1 MKQQQEKLRRALDS
15 CRIYQS
21 LQLPAPGA
29 SSSSSYAAALEIF
42 RGEYFLLRLKAGN
55 YRLAPFHC
63 ELVPL
68 EHTPSLLLYPSHCA
82 AVGTSGSNKTTSAN
96 RIDETTEAIWKELR
110 RLVSTVR
117 RMMAQSADGQR
128 DRGEEHRVVLM
139 ESAAHAGP
147 QDMHVH
153 SVIDLVPVPASIL
166 DEVVMSFQSAFN
178 DASSD
183 WAQHRAKIALTK
195 QKPLYTAIPRHF
207 PYYWVEWAED
217 DGVVHPIDQAE
228 AGIDGRGGKNGT
240 VDDDLDTSMPGRG
253 HSFAGDGNGKSSRGG
268 SSSNGFFC
276 FDVLAVALEEDEA
289 RWRRTRP
296 PESQAQTSR
305 AVQSFKE
312 RWTRVVEWT
321 QAVR

>member
-1 MKQQQEKLRRALDS
+1 
-15 CRIYQS
+15 
-21 LQLPAPGA
+21 
-29 SSSSSYAAALEIF
+29 
-42 RGEYFLLRLKAGN
+42 
-55 YRLAPFHC
+55 
-63 ELVPL
+63 
-68 EHTPSLLLYPSHCA
+68 
-82 AVGTSGSNKTTSAN
+82 
-96 RIDETTEAIWKELR
+96 
-110 RLVSTVR
+110 
-117 RMMAQSADGQR
+117 
-128 DRGEEHRVVLM
+128 
-139 ESAAHAGP
+139 
-147 QDMHVH
+147 MHVH
-153 SVIDLVPVPASIL
+153 SVIDLVPVPASLL

-228 AGIDGRGGKNGT
+228 AGIDGRSGKNGT

-305 AVQSFKE
+305 AVQSFAVATTIE
-312 RWTRVVEWT
+312 VRPPSPPSLCLCRLLMSPVPAVPLSQQLAGDEQRVRAEDLAIACPPPTRPTSPSTKSGSGDSREASSRHWDSRRPRRGRRRQRRMRRPVT
-321 QAVR
+321 ATLPPPSRRGRRRRTACCRPRGR